1 MTRYLAMSIALV
13 LVFAGSAFSQQGAE
27 IFGGYSYQRTGGEGV
42 NGFNAAVTG
51 DMAPW
56 VGITADFALHTKGTS
71 VFVPSS
77 GTLLDADAKLLSFMF
92 GPKFTSHV
100 NDATSLF
107 VHALAGGYRASG
119 SVNSSGLG
127 SLGISV
133 NGSGT
138 GFAAA
143 TGGGVDLRVAPRIA
157 VRPVQI
163 DWIHLGSASLFGV
176 DTGSSN
182 GFRYSGGIVV
192 RF

>member
-1 MTRYLAMSIALV
+1 MTRYLVMTIALV

-51 DMAPW
+51 DLAPW
-56 VGITADFALHTKGTS
+56 VGITADFALHSKGTS
-71 VFVPSS
+71 VLVPNS
-77 GTLLDADAKLLSFMF
+77 GTLVDANAKLLSFMF

-107 VHALAGGYRASG
+107 VHVLAGGYRASG
-119 SVNSSGLG
+119 SVESSG
-127 SLGISV
+127 LGISV
-133 NGSGT
+133 NGSAT
-138 GFAAA
+138 GFSAA

-163 DWIHLGSASLFGV
+163 DWIHLGNTSLFNV
-176 DTGSSN
+176 DTGTSN
-182 GFRYSGGIVV
+182 GFRYSGGIVI